1 MEVFSDLGELRDKID
16 HYLENHEE
24 RQGFARRGRER
35 VLAEHTYGMRMEEL
49 LATVLAG
56 NAALA
61 ERLRKRR
68 EELADLHGS
77 IDGQEGLRG
86 LLDRLPR
93 DQAPTLEGIYTALH
107 SGEGDLSRAERI
119 FLALKHVELKL
130 D

>member
-1 MEVFSDLGELRDKID
+1 MRLMSV
-16 HYLENHEE
+16 
-24 RQGFARRGRER
+24 
-35 VLAEHTYGMRMEEL
+35 VLPLPVPPTMEL
-49 LATVLAG
+49 LATVLAE

-68 EELADLHGS
+68 EELAELHGR

-86 LLDRLPR
+86 LLDHLPGGR
-93 DQAPTLEGIYTALH
+93 APTLEGIYAALH
-107 SGEGDLSRAERI
+107 SGEGDLSRAEKI